1 MKTAQAGTLESSDI
15 LITVV
20 PQEAGSGIRI
30 EIDSIVSLQYG
41 EAIQAVIADTLAEA
55 GVADMLVKA
64 MDRGA
69 LDCTIKA
76 RLMTALDRARANG
89 GNV

>member
-1 MKTAQAGTLESSDI
+1 VKTAQAGTLESSDI